1 MGPCLLL
8 NPLPIFWW
16 PKKRPVFA
24 KALPRSARWAY
35 LRSWASKTG
44 SPGCPWVPLR
54 SLVRYG
60 GFHSHGATPTA
71 GWFISWKI
79 HVGCVF
85 LGGTPMTLHTKFR
98 AHGLFGASPQW
109 SQCGCGTHEIH
120 RNPSWVPWICCKLT
134 IDNLVGGWPTP
145 LKNHGV
151 SEFVSWNDDNDD
163 IPNLWKVIIQPCSKP
178 PTSVYIYM
186 ENHHAI
192 NG

>member
-79 HVGCVF
+79 HGKSMGCCFWGEPPSLCTPNSERMGF
-85 LGGTPMTLHTKFR
+85 LGPLHNDHNVDVGPMK
-98 AHGLFGASPQW
+98 SI
-109 SQCGCGTHEIH
+109 EIH
-120 RNPSWVPWICCKLT
+120 
-134 IDNLVGGWPTP
+134 
-145 LKNHGV
+145 HG
-151 SEFVSWNDDNDD
+151 FLGFAVSWPSTTWLVVDL
-163 IPNLWKVIIQPCSKP
+163 PLWKIMEWVSS
-178 PTSVYIYM
+178 SVGMMTMMTFPIC
-186 ENHHAI
+186 
-192 NG
+192 GKS